1 LAIFVVV
8 LGVILKSVL
17 PEVDRTLGAVFL
29 EDCGEFLSLG
39 FGPGDRDVHLIAV
52 KYDRQASK

>member
-1 LAIFVVV
+1 MV